1 MKINYL
7 SSVTLGTM
15 RLADKCVTSSTCV
28 DIFEAALLN
37 GINSFHVSSEYNSF
51 PLVCSALKKL
61 SKKTRDINL
70 VVKLSSPH
78 FDENKFC
85 HANLESKIDDVLR
98 HTGLEQIQLA
108 QWMWRQYPLDD
119 SQRIPMLVGQA
130 DEIKSSFQNLIEAG
144 KVSEFCCFPYTADF
158 MKSVSQLEISKIHIN
173 YLNFWENSLT
183 NGGFHDASIVLRPFF
198 AGKIK
203 DIAPQFIEELNVI
216 EDGNAIFHSLN
227 YVLSHPR
234 VLSAVIGINSV
245 EQLNE
250 IISVSSPINKDIKVF
265 EKYQSLIEN
274 NPHLS

>member
-1 MKINYL
+1 MKLNHL

-15 RLADKCVTSSTCV
+15 RLADKVLTSSTCV
-28 DIFEAALLN
+28 DIFDAALLS
-37 GINSFHVSSEYNSF
+37 GINSFHISSEYNSF
-51 PLVCSALKKL
+51 ALVCSALKKL
-61 SKKTRDINL
+61 SKKVHDINL

-78 FDENKFC
+78 FDEDRFC
-85 HANLESKIDDVLR
+85 HTNLESKIDHVLK

-108 QWMWRQYPLDD
+108 QWMWRQNPLDD
-119 SQRIPMLVGQA
+119 AQRIPMLVRQA
-130 DEIKSSFQNLIEAG
+130 DEIKSSFQNLIAAG

-183 NGGFHDASIVLRPFF
+183 NGGFHDASLVLRPFF

-203 DIAPQFIEELNVI
+203 DIAPEFIEQLNVI

-227 YVLSHPR
+227 YVLSHPK
-234 VLSAVIGINSV
+234 VLSAVVGINSV

-250 IISVSSPINKDIKVF
+250 IISVSNPINKDIKVF
-265 EKYQSLIEN
+265 QKYQSIIEN